1 MKKKLLFGFAAVLA
15 LAACQKESGTVIDGE
30 DNGEKFYLS
39 FTVQTAQTKSSTE
52 DDGTSDANPDIEVGT
67 ADENAI
73 GQIIVNLKPE
83 GTGAAVVSQ
92 EVQKLN
98 STDAANSGYV
108 ASFKS
113 KSIAAGVNYRAYIT
127 VNQPGAAFDP
137 DQVLTAASGVLKNQI
152 SESGKFFMS
161 STGVDA
167 VNTFSVTE
175 AQLKAHKL
183 PTNPLV
189 IGNFNVERA
198 AARFDFKPVNGN
210 VYTLTKDKTTG
221 NAIINLELKDMAL
234 VNVSK
239 SFYQYK
245 RVAADLSSETGAVL
259 GGSETKTNYVV
270 DADWNAKKSSD
281 AAASTALFDYPYNY
295 QDETGY
301 DWTAISAVTASGRE
315 DNWTGAAGDYYRWTY
330 ATENTIP
337 SMAQN
342 KAQTTGVAF
351 RGELQTTADCPAA
364 LKAVVDAGT
373 EAIYVFADNLYG
385 TWTMVEDAAAA
396 ADASYALKAA
406 VTQINNVSGTASDA
420 DYAAANFKV
429 FRPNAGKYQV
439 LYYYWNRHNDNNDPA
454 VMGPMEFAVVRNNV
468 YKLAVTSISRYGHPS
483 KGGVDPDPETP
494 DQPDESEESY
504 FTVDLTVLP
513 WSVRINDIEF

>member
-1 MKKKLLFGFAAVLA
+1 MKKNLLCGFAAVLA
-15 LAACQKESGTVIDGE
+15 LAACQKESGTVTDGQ

-52 DDGTSDANPDIEVGT
+52 NDGTSDANPDIEVGT

-137 DQVLTAASGVLKNQI
+137 DQVLTATSGILKAQI

-167 VNTFSVTE
+167 DNTFSVTE

-210 VYTLTKDKTTG
+210 VYTLAKDNDGKAT
-221 NAIINLELKDMAL
+221 INLELKDMAL

-245 RVAADLSSETGAVL
+245 RVVADLSSETGAVL

-270 DADWNAKKSSD
+270 DADWNAKKTSD
-281 AAASTALFDYPYNY
+281 AAASAALFDYPYNY

-301 DWTAISAVTASGRE
+301 DWTAISTVTATGRE

-337 SMAQN
+337 SAAQN

-351 RGELQTTADCPAA
+351 RGELQATADCPAA
-364 LKAVVDAGT
+364 LKAA
-373 EAIYVFADNLYG
+373 
-385 TWTMVEDAAAA
+385 VEQV
-396 ADASYALKAA
+396 KNVTGA
-406 VTQINNVSGTASDA
+406 VSDA

-429 FRPNAGKYQV
+429 FRPSAGKYQV